1 MIRSLACAL
10 FALGLAGCASMQ
22 PVEFQ
27 HLQQNRYAELRDVM
41 EQKVPALAQGKTADL
56 VYLCFAYSKIRQYD
70 RLFPC
75 IEQMERNVRA
85 GDRMLFW
92 WDFSST
98 PALLRA
104 VAAME
109 FGDYAKAVEAADVAV
124 RLTDP
129 PQSYRQ
135 LRIYALSAAGLARG
149 LAGQREAASA
159 FADKLAA
166 APAAGLEVSD
176 KYLGLARI
184 HMALGEYARAY
195 DYLRRDDEENAFLK
209 GMTNLVT
216 GSALA
221 GESLFTYWEMPVR
234 FMKSRALLEM
244 GRRDEAKAGYEGL
257 LREAGVAQSAD
268 LYWLVLYDRGRIA
281 EAENDLVAAAAFY
294 RRAIDEIEQQR
305 ASIRAEAA
313 KIGFVGDKQAVYLNL
328 VGVLVAQG
336 QVDAAFDVAERAKA
350 RALVDLLATRQ
361 QFAAAK
367 VPAAARG
374 LLDELSRADAGAV
387 VQDVAATAARSRL
400 RAAQGELRGR
410 LQAAAPELASLVT
423 VSTLALPEIQARLAA
438 DETLVEYFGGG
449 DRLFA
454 FVVGRSAIRVF
465 RLDGKGLGAEVEQL
479 RRQFVDTPGQGNPLP
494 VLQALHRRLVEPLRS
509 ALSGERL
516 LLVGHGPLHY
526 LPFAALHDG
535 NAYLLQRYT
544 LRLLPSA
551 SVLRYL
557 PGDGGRA
564 GKLLL
569 LGNPDVNDRKMDL
582 AFAQAE
588 VEAIARGAPGA
599 TVLLRKAATETAIK
613 RDGKRFGRLH
623 FASHGV
629 FRAEAP
635 LRSGLLLAPD
645 GENDGLLSVDELY
658 ALDLDADLVVLSAC
672 ETALGRIE
680 SGDDVVGF
688 TRGFLFAG
696 ARSIVSSLWSV
707 DDQATSDLMVAFHAA
722 AAKEGR
728 AQALRRAQLAMLEKY
743 RHPFFWAA
751 FQLTGEAR

>member
-75 IEQMERNVRA
+75 IEQMERNLRA

-109 FGDYAKAVEAADVAV
+109 FGDYAQAVEAADLAV

-166 APAAGLEVSD
+166 VPADGLEVSD

-209 GMTNLVT
+209 GMTNLVS

-281 EAENDLVAAAAFY
+281 EAENDLAAAAALY

-328 VGVLVAQG
+328 VGVLVTQG
-336 QVDAAFDVAERAKA
+336 QVEAAFDVAERAKA

-361 QFAAAK
+361 QFSAAK

-387 VQDVAATAARSRL
+387 VQDVAATAARRQL

-423 VSTLALPEIQARLAA
+423 VSTLALAEIQARLAA
-438 DETLVEYFGGG
+438 DETLVEYFGGD

-454 FVVGRSAIRVF
+454 FVVGHSAVHVF

-479 RRQFVDTPGQGNPLP
+479 RRQFVDTPGEGDPLP
-494 VLQALHRRLVEPLRS
+494 ALQALHRRLVKPLRP
-509 ALSGERL
+509 ALAGERL

-535 NAYLLQRYT
+535 NAYLLQRYA
-544 LRLLPSA
+544 LRQLPSA
-551 SVLRYL
+551 SVIGYL
-557 PGDGGRA
+557 KAGAGRA
-564 GKLLL
+564 GMLL
-569 LGNPDVNDRKMDL
+569 LGNPDVNDRGMDL
-582 AFAQAE
+582 AFAQTE
-588 VEAIARGAPGA
+588 VETIARSVPGA

-613 RDGKRFGRLH
+613 RDGRRFGRLH
-623 FASHGV
+623 FASHGI

-635 LRSGLLLAPD
+635 LRSGLLLAAD
-645 GENDGLLSVDELY
+645 GDNDGLLSVDELY

-680 SGDDVVGF
+680 SGDDVIGF

-696 ARSIVSSLWSV
+696 ARAIVSSLWSV
-707 DDQATSDLMVAFHAA
+707 DDQATSDLMVAFHATA
-722 AAKEGR
+722 GREDR

-743 RHPFFWAA
+743 RHPFYWAA